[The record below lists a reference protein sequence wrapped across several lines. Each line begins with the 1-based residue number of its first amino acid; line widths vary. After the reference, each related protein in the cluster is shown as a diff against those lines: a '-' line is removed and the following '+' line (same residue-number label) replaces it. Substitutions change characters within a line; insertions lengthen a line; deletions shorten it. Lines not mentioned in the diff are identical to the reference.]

1 MPIVALNE
9 IRDLNIGPMALI
21 CPKTGMPR
29 FLANMWLSLNEQQY
43 SSGYTAQHLRA
54 LDMLYTYFENSS
66 AELKN
71 LDETVIQGEID
82 ELTRGLR
89 GFVAERQN
97 IANST
102 GKDQSVHVQMACAV
116 ISSTLDE
123 LRHRNKRLFSNSA
136 QINRATS
143 NITTLYRFLRPPRAS
158 KIRTIR
164 SLPTSVSYTHLTLPT
179 ILLV

>member
-97 IANST
+97 IANRPSDNIRAP
-102 GKDQSVHVQMACAV
+102 K
-116 ISSTLDE
+116 
-123 LRHRNKRLFSNSA
+123 RH
-136 QINRATS
+136 
-143 NITTLYRFLRPPRAS
+143 FLE
-158 KIRTIR
+158 
-164 SLPTSVSYTHLTLPT
+164 H
-179 ILLV
+179 